1 MKLGKIKELNN
12 KPGGSSQQ
20 TLYV

>member
-1 MKLGKIKELNN
+1 MKPGKIKELNN

-20 TLYV
+20 ALYV

>member
-12 KPGGSSQQ
+12 KPGGSSQR

>member
-1 MKLGKIKELNN
+1 MKPGKIKELNN